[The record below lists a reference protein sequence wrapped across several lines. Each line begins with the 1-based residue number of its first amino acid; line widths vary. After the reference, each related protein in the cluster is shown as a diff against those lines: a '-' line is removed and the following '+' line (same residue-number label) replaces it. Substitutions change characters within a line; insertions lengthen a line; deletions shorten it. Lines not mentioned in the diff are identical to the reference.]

1 MNSVPTEQPL
11 LLSLDDA
18 AQRLSVSRRT
28 LEREI
33 VHGRFPRPLKIGRA
47 TRVSLAALEA
57 YIRKLT
63 GEASPA

>member
-33 VHGRFPRPLKIGRA
+33 SHGRFPRPLKIGRA
-47 TRVSLAALEA
+47 TRVSLDALKE
-57 YIRKLT
+57 YIRKLS
-63 GEASPA
+63 GETSPA

>member
-1 MNSVPTEQPL
+1 MNSVTVEQPL

-33 VHGRFPRPLKIGRA
+33 VHGRFPQPVKIGRS
-47 TRVSLAALEA
+47 TRVSFAALEA

-63 GEASPA
+63 GEGSPA